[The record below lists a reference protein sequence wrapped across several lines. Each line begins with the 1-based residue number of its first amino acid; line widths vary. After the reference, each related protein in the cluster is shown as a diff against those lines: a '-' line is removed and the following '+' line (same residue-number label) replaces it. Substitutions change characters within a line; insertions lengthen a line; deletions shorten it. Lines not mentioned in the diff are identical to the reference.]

1 MAPSDCLWRGAG
13 YRPASLNSLTH
24 GRDPADVDG
33 VVTKVRPWSVA
44 ETVTRL
50 AAVVDA
56 RKMKMFA
63 VIDHS
68 GEATNEGSRCAI
80 RSSSSSAVPRQEPR

>member
-1 MAPSDCLWRGAG
+1 MPPLG
-13 YRPASLNSLTH
+13 LH
-24 GRDPADVDG
+24 GQGRTDVDG

-68 GEATNEGSRCAI
+68 GEATN
-80 RSSSSSAVPRQEPR
+80 

>member
-1 MAPSDCLWRGAG
+1 MPPLG
-13 YRPASLNSLTH
+13 LH
-24 GRDPADVDG
+24 GQGRTDVDG

>member
-1 MAPSDCLWRGAG
+1 
-13 YRPASLNSLTH
+13 
-24 GRDPADVDG
+24 

-63 VIDHS
+63 VIDH
-68 GEATNEGSRCAI
+68 
-80 RSSSSSAVPRQEPR
+80 PR

>member
-1 MAPSDCLWRGAG
+1 MS
-13 YRPASLNSLTH
+13 
-24 GRDPADVDG
+24 
-33 VVTKVRPWSVA
+33 PWSVA
-44 ETVTRL
+44 DTVTRL

-68 GEATNEGSRCAI
+68 GGATNEALALRVTKLVIFGSPTAG
-80 RSSSSSAVPRQEPR
+80 PR